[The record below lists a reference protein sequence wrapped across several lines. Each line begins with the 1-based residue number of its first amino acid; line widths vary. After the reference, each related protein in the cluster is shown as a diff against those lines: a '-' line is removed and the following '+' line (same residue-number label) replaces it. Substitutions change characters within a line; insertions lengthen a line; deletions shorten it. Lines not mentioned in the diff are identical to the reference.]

1 MLREQA
7 KAYRSAD
14 VANKHNDHHAATA
27 SQPSVQAA
35 FGCASVVGFQ
45 LTTSS
50 ARRMWVAY
58 GPMPTRTA
66 TMGAGTVCKNSCSVC
81 VGADEEDED
90 EDMTQDASATDSAP
104 SQRSALGQPETC
116 APFLHASSFLP
127 CHEHLIVSAWSSK
140 QGSRSL
146 LVSFMRAP
154 ALAPL
159 NLGRCEHTKVPH
171 DSFD

>member
-50 ARRMWVAY
+50 ARRMWLAY

-90 EDMTQDASATDSAP
+90 EDMTQDASHRLSAE
-104 SQRSALGQPETC
+104 SAGQPETC

-127 CHEHLIVSAWSSK
+127 CREHLIVSAWSSK

-159 NLGRCEHTKVPH
+159 NPGRREHTKVPH
-171 DSFD
+171 DSFT

>member
-14 VANKHNDHHAATA
+14 VANKHNDHHATTA

-35 FGCASVVGFQ
+35 FGCAAVGFQ

-58 GPMPTRTA
+58 GAMPTRTA

-104 SQRSALGQPETC
+104 SEQDSLRPETC

-127 CHEHLIVSAWSSK
+127 CHEHLIVSA
-140 QGSRSL
+140 
-146 LVSFMRAP
+146 
-154 ALAPL
+154 
-159 NLGRCEHTKVPH
+159 
-171 DSFD
+171 

>member
-1 MLREQA
+1 MVREQA

-35 FGCASVVGFQ
+35 FGCVSVVGFQ

-90 EDMTQDASATDSAP
+90 EDMTQDASATDSALR
-104 SQRSALGQPETC
+104 SQRSALSAESADSPGTARDLC
-116 APFLHASSFLP
+116 SFP
-127 CHEHLIVSAWSSK
+127 K
-140 QGSRSL
+140 Y
-146 LVSFMRAP
+146 MR
-154 ALAPL
+154 PL
-159 NLGRCEHTKVPH
+159 SCRVMNT
-171 DSFD
+171 